1 MDPNALIVCILVVI
15 INHCLVQA
23 FSQGTLHT
31 LYVEAM
37 KRYMYQE
44 VEAADKECRRVSQR
58 GRARL
63 GLSREAKYLRADKA
77 HQYWE

>member
-1 MDPNALIVCILVVI
+1 MDPNALLMCILVVI

-23 FSQGTLHT
+23 FPQGTLHT
-31 LYVEAM
+31 LYAEAL
-37 KRYMYQE
+37 KRYQE
-44 VEAADKECRRVSQR
+44 VEAADKECRRVSQTS
-58 GRARL
+58 RARL